1 VLPLTTIKA
10 DAPAKINL
18 TLHVTGQRDDGY
30 HMLDS
35 LVVFAD
41 VADQLTATP
50 AADLT
55 LTVSGPFAQG
65 VPVDH
70 TNLMIRAAEV
80 LRAFHGITTGA
91 ALSLEKNLP
100 HAAGIGS
107 GSSDAAAT
115 LGMLAKLWNVT
126 PLPADALQVLA
137 LGADVPVCMHAPNAV
152 RMSGIGEVLA
162 SVPAL
167 PACALVLVRPPVD
180 VPTGAVFNDLATKQG
195 TPMSSVPNGLDFA
208 GFAAWLAAQR
218 NDLQPPAKAIVPQI
232 AATIAALD
240 ALSEVAFTGMSGSGA
255 TCFAVVQNLY
265 VARRVAGVMQATHP
279 AWWIVPADVL

>member
-1 VLPLTTIKA
+1 
-10 DAPAKINL
+10 
-18 TLHVTGQRDDGY
+18 VTGQRDDGY
-30 HMLDS
+30 HLLDS

-41 VADQLTATP
+41 TTDHLTATP

-65 VPVDH
+65 VPKGH

-80 LRAFHGITTGA
+80 LRTASGITTGA
-91 ALSLEKNLP
+91 AMTLEKNLP

-115 LGMLAKLWNVT
+115 LGMLAKLWDVA
-126 PLPADALQVLA
+126 PLPAEAWQVLA

-162 SVPAL
+162 SIPAL
-167 PACALVLVRPPVD
+167 PDCALVLVRPPVE
-180 VPTGAVFNDLATKQG
+180 VPTGAVFNGLAMKQG
-195 TPMSSVPNGLDFA
+195 TPMASVPKNLDFV
-208 GFAAWLAAQR
+208 GFVTWLAAQR
-218 NDLQPPAKAIVPQI
+218 NDLQPPAKTLAPQI
-232 AATIAALD
+232 AMTIAALD
-240 ALSEVAFTGMSGSGA
+240 ALPDVAFAGMSGSGA
-255 TCFAVVQNLY
+255 TCFAVVQDLD
-265 VARRVAGVMQATHP
+265 VARRVAGVMQAAHP